1 MTGPRFSILP
11 GRAAS
16 DERMTLS
23 VLRVLSALGRH
34 TNTEGWCFINQ
45 GRLATELHVSRQ
57 AVNTAIKKL
66 VEWGY
71 LEKRATRRKDGGNG
85 VCDYRVKLDQE
96 TEEEAE
102 DLSTGDDTPLSSL
115 EFTGVVK
122 PEGDRPLSSLDFTT
136 GTTPEGTSHINDSST
151 DLREEF
157 SVWWEHVLRKEGK
170 KAAWDKYKIARRK
183 HSAET
188 LLDGIKRYSVHCQ
201 TSPVTETRFVKQ
213 PATWLHGEHW
223 DDELTP
229 KDGKP
234 PAVAVDLPGEMI
246 RPNTPQHAAWKAH
259 YDRLRREGD
268 QSAAFK
274 CSMYQTDKAVREESD
289 YPPNTRMEAAE

>member
-1 MTGPRFSILP
+1 MSNPALTWAFKKDVKPAGRKFVLVALADFADENHSCFPSVDRLASMTGQSEKSVRDHLNALEEVGLLARHRDRRADGTLTGYRYILP
-11 GRAAS
+11 
-16 DERMTLS
+16 
-23 VLRVLSALGRH
+23 V
-34 TNTEGWCFINQ
+34 
-45 GRLATELHVSRQ
+45 
-57 AVNTAIKKL
+57 
-66 VEWGY
+66 
-71 LEKRATRRKDGGNG
+71 DGGQRKISPSPAATLAITSGEICRSITPKTNP
-85 VCDYRVKLDQE
+85 QE
-96 TEEEAE
+96 EPFEILK
-102 DLSTGDDTPLSSL
+102 DFDD
-115 EFTGVVK
+115 
-122 PEGDRPLSSLDFTT
+122 
-136 GTTPEGTSHINDSST
+136 
-151 DLREEF
+151 
-157 SVWWEHVLRKEGK
+157 WWQHVLRKEGK

-234 PAVAVDLPGEMI
+234 PAVAVDLPGKMI
-246 RPNTPQHAAWKAH
+246 RPNTPQHTAWKAH

-274 CSMYQTDKAVREESD
+274 CSMYQTDKSVREESD